1 MSDDLALGN
10 GDNLF
15 GRRQREGIIRLF
27 YAGDVHGS
35 RLCWKKFV
43 NAAAHYPA
51 DALIMGGD
59 LTGKA
64 LVPIVRGGDG
74 SCCARVIGEERVAR
88 TAEELD
94 QMRQAISTGG
104 MYPLVVDE
112 EEALRL
118 EADPARRDQVFEQA
132 LLDELRLWV
141 GLADERLADSDAR
154 AYVIPGNDDPWS
166 IDEVLAGGESVV
178 ACDQR
183 IEIVGCHE
191 MVSFGYSNRTPW
203 KTPRELDEDEIYA
216 RLRHLADQLEKPERA
231 IFNVH
236 VPPWESSLDTAFEVD
251 EELRYVTR
259 GGRPHEV
266 PTGSRAVRQVIEETQ
281 PVLSLHGHI
290 HESKGTTKIGRTVA
304 INPGSD
310 YGSGH
315 LDGCLVH
322 LEPERVIGQYLVS
335 G

>member
-1 MSDDLALGN
+1 ML
-10 GDNLF
+10 
-15 GRRQREGIIRLF
+15 GRRHKGEVTRLF

-51 DALIMGGD
+51 DVLVMGGD

-64 LVPIVRGGDG
+64 LVPILREGDG
-74 SCCARVIGEERVAR
+74 SYSAEVIGERRTAH

-94 QMRQAISTGG
+94 QVQQAISTNG
-104 MYPLVVDE
+104 MYPLIVDPDE
-112 EEALRL
+112 ARVLATDAARREEAF
-118 EADPARRDQVFEQA
+118 QQA

-141 GLADERLADSDAR
+141 QLADERLAHSGTR
-154 AYVIPGNDDPWS
+154 AFVIPGNDDPW
-166 IDEVLAGGESVV
+166 EVDAVLESGSSVV
-178 ACDQR
+178 ACD
-183 IEIVGCHE
+183 ETVEEVGPHE
-191 MVSFGYSNRTPW
+191 MASFGYSNRTPW
-203 KTPRELDEDEIYA
+203 NTPRELDEEEIYA
-216 RLRHLADQLEKPERA
+216 RLKRLVDQLEQPGRA
-231 IFNVH
+231 ILNIH
-236 VPPWESSLDTAFEVD
+236 VPPYESSLDTAFEVGED
-251 EELRYVTR
+251 LHYVIK

-266 PTGSRAVRQVIEETQ
+266 PTGSPAVRQIIEETQ
-281 PVLSLHGHI
+281 PLLSLHGHI
-290 HESKGTTKIGRTVA
+290 HESKGVTKIGRTVA

-322 LEPERVIGQYLVS
+322 LDPDRVVNHYLVS

>member
-1 MSDDLALGN
+1 MFS
-10 GDNLF
+10 
-15 GRRQREGIIRLF
+15 RKQREKPLRLF

-35 RLCWKKFV
+35 RVCWKKFI

-51 DALIMGGD
+51 DVLVMGGD

-64 LVPIVRGGDG
+64 LVPIVREGDG
-74 SCCARVIGEERVAR
+74 SYTARVIGEQRQAH

-94 QMRQAISTGG
+94 QMQTAIATNG
-104 MYPLVVDE
+104 MYPLIVDRAEAEALAVDE
-112 EEALRL
+112 E
-118 EADPARRDQVFEQA
+118 RRERAFERA

-141 GLADERLADSDAR
+141 ELADERLAGTDVR

-166 IDEVLAGGESVV
+166 IDEVLASGTAVD
-178 ACDQR
+178 ACDEAVR
-183 IEIVGCHE
+183 ILGPHE
-191 MVSFGYSNRTPW
+191 MVSFGYANRTPW
-203 KTPRELDEDEIYA
+203 HTPRELDEDEIYT
-216 RLRHLADQLEKPERA
+216 RLKRLVDQLESPRSA
-231 IFNVH
+231 IFNIH
-236 VPPWESSLDTAFEVD
+236 VPPRDSSLDTAFEVD
-251 EELRYVTR
+251 EELEYVTK

-266 PTGSRAVRQVIEETQ
+266 PTGSSAVRQIIEETQ
-281 PVLSLHGHI
+281 PLLSLHGHI
-290 HESKGTTKIGRTVA
+290 HESKGVTTIGRTVA

-322 LEPERVIGQYLVS
+322 IAPERVINQYLVS

>member
-1 MSDDLALGN
+1 M
-10 GDNLF
+10 F
-15 GRRQREGIIRLF
+15 KRRHRESPTRIF

-35 RLCWKKFV
+35 RVCWKKFV

-51 DALIMGGD
+51 EVLIMGGD

-64 LVPIVRGGDG
+64 LVPIVREGDG
-74 SCCARVIGEERVAR
+74 SYSALVIGEQRVAR

-94 QMRQAISTGG
+94 QMQQAITTNG
-104 MYPLVVDE
+104 MYPLIVDP
-112 EEALRL
+112 EEARRL
-118 EADPARRDQVFEQA
+118 SDDPAHREDVFEQA
-132 LLDELRLWV
+132 LLDEMQLWV
-141 GLADERLADSDAR
+141 ELADERLAGGESV

-166 IDEVLAGGESVV
+166 IDAVLAGGDRVV
-178 ACDQR
+178 PCDEK
-183 IEIVGCHE
+183 IEQVGPHE
-191 MVSFGYSNRTPW
+191 LLSLGYSNRTPW
-203 KTPRELDEDEIYA
+203 QTPRELDEEEIYA
-216 RLRHLADQLEKPERA
+216 RLKRLVDQLEAPERA
-231 IFNVH
+231 IFNIH

-251 EELRYVTR
+251 EELRYVTK

-266 PTGSRAVRQVIEETQ
+266 PTGSRAVRQIIEEAQ
-281 PVLSLHGHI
+281 PLLTLHGHI
-290 HESKGTTKIGRTVA
+290 HESKGVTRIGKTVA

-322 LEPERVIGQYLVS
+322 LAPERIVNWYLVS

>member
-1 MSDDLALGN
+1 M
-10 GDNLF
+10 
-15 GRRQREGIIRLF
+15 
-27 YAGDVHGS
+27 HGS
-35 RLCWKKFV
+35 RVCWKKFV

-51 DALIMGGD
+51 DALVMGGD

-64 LVPIVRGGDG
+64 LVPIVREGDG
-74 SCCARVIGEERVAR
+74 SYTARVIGELRVAR

-94 QMRQAISTGG
+94 QMQQAISTNG
-104 MYPLVVDE
+104 MYPLIVGP
-112 EEALRL
+112 EEARRL
-118 EADPARRDQVFEQA
+118 AEDAERRDEVFEEA

-141 GLADERLADSDAR
+141 ELADERLADTDVR

-166 IDEVLAGGESVV
+166 IDAVLSSGVSVV
-178 ACDQR
+178 ACDER
-183 IEIVGCHE
+183 VEALGPHE
-191 MVSFGYSNRTPW
+191 LVSFGYSNPTPW
-203 KTPRELDEDEIYA
+203 HTPRELGEDEIYD
-216 RLRHLADQLEKPERA
+216 RLKRLTDQLEAPRRA
-231 IFNVH
+231 ILNVH

-251 EELRYVTR
+251 EDLRYVTK

-266 PTGSRAVRQVIEETQ
+266 PTGSKAVRQIIEETQ

-290 HESKGTTKIGRTVA
+290 HESKGVTKIGRTVA

-315 LDGCLVH
+315 LDGCLIH
-322 LEPERVIGQYLVS
+322 LAPERVVNHYLVS

>member
-1 MSDDLALGN
+1 M
-10 GDNLF
+10 F
-15 GRRQREGIIRLF
+15 KRRKDQSITRIF

-35 RLCWKKFV
+35 RVCWKKFI

-51 DALIMGGD
+51 DALVMGGD

-74 SCCARVIGEERVAR
+74 SYTARVIGEERTAR

-94 QMRQAISTGG
+94 QMQQAISTNG
-104 MYPLVVDE
+104 MYPLIVDR
-112 EEALRL
+112 EEARSLA
-118 EADPARRDQVFEQA
+118 EDPARRDRAFEAA

-141 GLADERLADSDAR
+141 ELADERLAGTETV

-166 IDEVLAGGESVV
+166 VDEVLAGGTHVD
-178 ACDQR
+178 ACDEAVR
-183 IEIVGCHE
+183 TLGPHE
-191 MVSFGYSNRTPW
+191 MVSLGYSNRTPW
-203 KTPRELDEDEIYA
+203 KTPRELDENEIYS
-216 RLRHLADQLEKPERA
+216 RLRRLADQLEAPERA
-231 IFNVH
+231 ILNVH

-251 EELRYVTR
+251 EDLHYVTR
-259 GGRPHEV
+259 GGRPHEI
-266 PTGSRAVRQVIEETQ
+266 PTGSPAVRQIIEEVQ
-281 PVLSLHGHI
+281 PLLSLHGHI
-290 HESKGTTKIGRTVA
+290 HESKGVTTIGRTVA

-315 LDGCLVH
+315 LDGCLIH
-322 LEPERVIGQYLVS
+322 LAPERVVSHYLVS

>member
-1 MSDDLALGN
+1 M
-10 GDNLF
+10 F
-15 GRRQREGIIRLF
+15 KRRKKGEVTRLF

-51 DALIMGGD
+51 DALVMGGD

-64 LVPIVRGGDG
+64 LVPIVREGDG
-74 SCCARVIGEERVAR
+74 GYSAEVVGERRTAR

-94 QMRQAISTGG
+94 QLQQAISTNG
-104 MYPLVVDE
+104 MYPLIVDPD
-112 EEALRL
+112 EAHVLATDAERRA
-118 EADPARRDQVFEQA
+118 EAFEQA

-141 GLADERLADSDAR
+141 ELADERLAGTDTR
-154 AYVIPGNDDPWS
+154 AYVIPGNDDPWGV
-166 IDEVLAGGESVV
+166 DAVLESGSSVV
-178 ACDQR
+178 ACDETVEQ
-183 IEIVGCHE
+183 IGPHE
-191 MVSFGYSNRTPW
+191 LASFGYSNRTPW
-203 KTPRELDEDEIYA
+203 HTPRELDEDEIYM
-216 RLRHLADQLEKPERA
+216 RLRRLVDQLEEPGRA
-231 IFNVH
+231 ILNIH
-236 VPPWESSLDTAFEVD
+236 VPPFESSLDTAFEVGED
-251 EELRYVTR
+251 LSYVMK

-266 PTGSRAVRQVIEETQ
+266 STGSPAVRQIIEETQ
-281 PVLSLHGHI
+281 PLLSLHGHI
-290 HESKGTTKIGRTVA
+290 HESKGVTKIGRTVA

-322 LEPERVIGQYLVS
+322 LGPNRVVNHYLVS

>member
-1 MSDDLALGN
+1 M
-10 GDNLF
+10 F
-15 GRRQREGIIRLF
+15 RRRQKGELTRLF

-51 DALIMGGD
+51 DALVMGGD

-64 LVPIVRGGDG
+64 LVPIVREGDG
-74 SCCARVIGEERVAR
+74 SYSAVIIGERRTAR

-94 QMRQAISTGG
+94 QMQRAIATNG
-104 MYPLVVDE
+104 MYPLIVDPDE
-112 EEALRL
+112 ARALATDTERREEA
-118 EADPARRDQVFEQA
+118 FEQA

-141 GLADERLADSDAR
+141 ELADERLAGTGTR
-154 AYVIPGNDDPWS
+154 AYVIPGNDDPWEV
-166 IDEVLAGGESVV
+166 DAVLASGSSVV
-178 ACDQR
+178 ACDETVE
-183 IEIVGCHE
+183 EIGPHE
-191 MVSFGYSNRTPW
+191 MASFGYSNRTPW
-203 KTPRELDEDEIYA
+203 HTPRELDEEEIYA
-216 RLRHLADQLEKPERA
+216 RLKRLVDQLEEPGRA
-231 IFNVH
+231 ILNIH
-236 VPPWESSLDTAFEVD
+236 VPPYESSLDTAFEVD
-251 EELRYVTR
+251 EDLRYVMK

-266 PTGSRAVRQVIEETQ
+266 PTGSPAVRQIIEETQ
-281 PVLSLHGHI
+281 PLLSLHGHI
-290 HESKGTTKIGRTVA
+290 HESKGVTKIGRTVA

-322 LEPERVIGQYLVS
+322 LAPEKVVNQYLVS

>member
-1 MSDDLALGN
+1 M
-10 GDNLF
+10 F
-15 GRRQREGIIRLF
+15 KRRLRQPVTRLF

-51 DALIMGGD
+51 DVLVMGGD

-64 LVPIVRGGDG
+64 LVPIVREGDG
-74 SCCARVIGEERVAR
+74 SYGARVIGEQRVAR

-94 QMRQAISTGG
+94 QMQRSISTNG
-104 MYPLVVDE
+104 MYPLIVDQ
-112 EEALRL
+112 EEAQVLAADSTRRG
-118 EADPARRDQVFEQA
+118 EAFERA
-132 LLDELRLWV
+132 LLDELRLWMRF
-141 GLADERLADSDAR
+141 ADERLGGTGTR

-166 IDEVLAGGESVV
+166 IDEVLAEGTSVV
-178 ACDQR
+178 ACDEKVER
-183 IEIVGCHE
+183 VGPHE

-203 KTPRELDEDEIYA
+203 QTPRELDEDEIYS
-216 RLRHLADQLEKPERA
+216 RLKDLAGQLEEPGQA
-231 IFNVH
+231 IFNIH
-236 VPPWESSLDTAFEVD
+236 VPPYESSLDTAFEVD
-251 EELRYVTR
+251 EDLRYVMK

-266 PTGSRAVRQVIEETQ
+266 PTGSPAVRQIIEEVQ
-281 PVLSLHGHI
+281 PLLSLHGHI
-290 HESKGTTKIGRTVA
+290 HESKGVTKIGRTVA

-322 LEPERVIGQYLVS
+322 LAADRVVSHYLVS

>member
-1 MSDDLALGN
+1 MAHDLRREPGKMFRRRKKE
-10 GDNLF
+10 NLT
-15 GRRQREGIIRLF
+15 RLF

-35 RLCWKKFV
+35 RVCWKKFV

-51 DALIMGGD
+51 DVLVMGGD

-64 LVPIVRGGDG
+64 LVPIVRHGDG
-74 SCCARVIGEERVAR
+74 SYGARVIGEERLAR

-94 QMRQAISTGG
+94 QIQRAISTNG
-104 MYPLVVDE
+104 MYPLIVDE
-112 EEALRL
+112 DEARLLGEDGGRREEA
-118 EADPARRDQVFEQA
+118 FERA
-132 LLDELRLWV
+132 LLDELRVWV
-141 GLADERLADSDAR
+141 ELADERLAGSGTR

-166 IDEVLAGGESVV
+166 VDAVLAAGTSVV
-178 ACDQR
+178 LCDER
-183 IEIVGCHE
+183 VEAIGPHE
-191 MVSFGYSNRTPW
+191 LVSLGYSNRTPW
-203 KTPRELDEDEIYA
+203 HTPRELDEEEIYE
-216 RLRHLADQLEKPERA
+216 RLKRLTDQLEAPERA
-231 IFNVH
+231 IFNIH

-251 EELRYVTR
+251 EELRYVTK

-266 PTGSRAVRQVIEETQ
+266 PTGSHAVRQIIEETQ
-281 PVLSLHGHI
+281 PLLSLHGHI
-290 HESKGTTKIGRTVA
+290 HESKGVTKIGRTVA

-322 LEPERVIGQYLVS
+322 LAPERVVNQYLVS

>member
-1 MSDDLALGN
+1 MV
-10 GDNLF
+10 F
-15 GRRQREGIIRLF
+15 KRRQKQPITRLF

-35 RLCWKKFV
+35 RVCWKKFV

-51 DALIMGGD
+51 DALVMGGD

-64 LVPIVRGGDG
+64 LVPIVREGDG
-74 SCCARVIGEERVAR
+74 SYAARVIGEQRVAR

-94 QMRQAISTGG
+94 EMQKAISTNG
-104 MYPLVVDE
+104 MYPLIVDP
-112 EEALRL
+112 EEAQALAASS
-118 EADPARRDQVFEQA
+118 ERRDAAFEEA

-141 GLADERLADSDAR
+141 RFADERLAGTDTR

-166 IDEVLAGGESVV
+166 IDEVLASGESVV
-178 ACDQR
+178 ACDEQV
-183 IEIVGCHE
+183 EMLGPHE
-191 MVSFGYSNRTPW
+191 LVSFGYSNRTPW
-203 KTPRELDEDEIYA
+203 QTPRELDEEEIYL
-216 RLRHLADQLEKPERA
+216 RLKRLVDQLETPERA
-231 IFNVH
+231 IFNIH
-236 VPPWESSLDTAFEVD
+236 VPPFESSLDTAFEVD
-251 EELRYVTR
+251 DELRYVMK

-266 PTGSRAVRQVIEETQ
+266 PTGSRAVRQIIEETK
-281 PVLSLHGHI
+281 PLLSLHGHI
-290 HESKGTTKIGRTVA
+290 HESKGVTKIGRTVA

-322 LEPERVIGQYLVS
+322 LEPDRVVNQYLVS

>member
-1 MSDDLALGN
+1 M
-10 GDNLF
+10 F
-15 GRRQREGIIRLF
+15 GRRQKGKITRLF

-35 RLCWKKFV
+35 RLCWKKFI

-51 DALIMGGD
+51 DVLVMGGD

-64 LVPIVRGGDG
+64 LVPIVRAGNG
-74 SCCARVIGEERVAR
+74 SYSAEVIGERRLAR

-94 QMRQAISTGG
+94 QLQRAISDNG
-104 MYPLVVDE
+104 MYPLIVDP
-112 EEALRL
+112 EEAQLL
-118 EADPARRDQVFEQA
+118 AIDSARRAQVFERA

-141 GLADERLADSDAR
+141 ELGDERLAGGDAR

-166 IDEVLAGGESVV
+166 IDEVLAAGHSVV
-178 ACDQR
+178 ACDETVQA
-183 IEIVGCHE
+183 VGPHE
-191 MVSFGYSNRTPW
+191 LVSFGYSNRTPW

-216 RLRHLADQLEKPERA
+216 RLKRLVDQLEEPRRA
-231 IFNVH
+231 IFNIH
-236 VPPWESSLDTAFEVD
+236 VPPRDSSLDTAFEVD
-251 EELRYVTR
+251 EDLRYVMK

-266 PTGSRAVRQVIEETQ
+266 ATGSVAVRQVIEETQ
-281 PVLSLHGHI
+281 PLLSLHGHI
-290 HESKGTTKIGRTVA
+290 HESKGVTTIGRTVA

-322 LEPERVIGQYLVS
+322 LGADRVVNQYLVS

>member
-1 MSDDLALGN
+1 MI
-10 GDNLF
+10 F
-15 GRRQREGIIRLF
+15 RRGQRESIVRLF

-35 RLCWKKFV
+35 RVCWKKFV

-64 LVPIVRGGDG
+64 LVPIVRASDG
-74 SCCARVIGEERVAR
+74 SYRARVIGEERVAR
-88 TAEELD
+88 TAQELD
-94 QMRQAISTGG
+94 QMQQAISTNG
-104 MYPLVVDE
+104 MYPLIVDE
-112 EEALRL
+112 DEAILL
-118 EADPARRDQVFEQA
+118 EQDAERRAEAFEQA

-141 GLADERLADSDAR
+141 ELADERLAASGTR

-166 IDEVLAGGESVV
+166 IDEVLASGESVV
-178 ACDQR
+178 ACDER
-183 IEIVGCHE
+183 IEIVGVHE
-191 MVSFGYSNRTPW
+191 MLSLGYSNRTPW
-203 KTPRELDEDEIYA
+203 QTPRELDEEEIYV
-216 RLRHLADQLEKPERA
+216 RLRRLADQLEKPERA
-231 IFNVH
+231 IFNIH

-290 HESKGTTKIGRTVA
+290 HESKGVTKIGRTVA

-322 LEPERVIGQYLVS
+322 LGPERVVGQYLVS

>member
-1 MSDDLALGN
+1 M
-10 GDNLF
+10 F
-15 GRRQREGIIRLF
+15 RKRQKQPVTRLF

-35 RLCWKKFV
+35 RVCWKKFI

-51 DALIMGGD
+51 DVLVMGGD

-64 LVPIVRGGDG
+64 LVPIVREGDG
-74 SCCARVIGEERVAR
+74 SYGARVIGEQRVAR

-94 QMRQAISTGG
+94 QMQQAISTNG
-104 MYPLVVDE
+104 MYPLVVDQ
-112 EEALRL
+112 EEARRL
-118 EADPARRDQVFEQA
+118 GEDAARREQVFEKA

-141 GLADERLADSDAR
+141 ELADERLAGTDTR
-154 AYVIPGNDDPWS
+154 AYVIPGNDDPWA
-166 IDEVLAGGESVV
+166 IDEVLAGGRSVV
-178 ACDQR
+178 PCDEKVVR
-183 IEIVGCHE
+183 VGSHE
-191 MVSFGYSNRTPW
+191 MVSFGYSNPTPW

-216 RLRHLADQLEKPERA
+216 RLRRLTEQLENPERA
-231 IFNVH
+231 IFNIH

-251 EELRYVTR
+251 EELRYVTK
-259 GGRPHEV
+259 GGRPHEI
-266 PTGSRAVRQVIEETQ
+266 PTGSQAVREIIEETQ
-281 PVLSLHGHI
+281 PLLSLHGHI
-290 HESKGTTKIGRTVA
+290 HESKGVTRIGRTVA

-322 LEPERVIGQYLVS
+322 LATERVVNQYLVS

>member
-1 MSDDLALGN
+1 M
-10 GDNLF
+10 F
-15 GRRQREGIIRLF
+15 RRRQKESITRLF

-35 RLCWKKFV
+35 RVCWKKFV

-51 DALIMGGD
+51 EALVMGGD

-64 LVPIVRGGDG
+64 LVPIVRHGDG
-74 SCCARVIGEERVAR
+74 SYSARVIGEQRVAR
-88 TAEELD
+88 TAEELHRM
-94 QMRQAISTGG
+94 QQAISTNG
-104 MYPLVVDE
+104 MYPLIVDE
-112 EEALRL
+112 EEARRL
-118 EADPARRDQVFEQA
+118 GEDSPWREQAFEKA

-141 GLADERLADSDAR
+141 ELADERLAGTDTR

-166 IDEVLAGGESVV
+166 IDGVLASGSAVV
-178 ACDQR
+178 SCDER
-183 IEIVGCHE
+183 IEMVGPHE
-191 MVSFGYSNRTPW
+191 MVSLGYSNRTPW
-203 KTPRELDEDEIYA
+203 ETPRELDEEEIYL
-216 RLRHLADQLEKPERA
+216 RLRRLADQLERPEQA

-236 VPPWESSLDTAFEVD
+236 VPPWESSLDTAFEVGED
-251 EELRYVTR
+251 LRYVTK

-266 PTGSRAVRQVIEETQ
+266 PTGSHAVRQILEETQ

-290 HESKGTTKIGRTVA
+290 HESKGVTRIGRTVA

-310 YGSGH
+310 YGSGR

-322 LEPERVIGQYLVS
+322 LASERVVSQYLVS

>member
-1 MSDDLALGN
+1 M
-10 GDNLF
+10 F
-15 GRRQREGIIRLF
+15 RRRDKESIIRLF

-35 RLCWKKFV
+35 RVCWKKFV

-51 DALIMGGD
+51 DALVMGGD

-64 LVPIVRGGDG
+64 LVPIVRAGDG
-74 SCCARVIGEERVAR
+74 SYRARVIGEQRGAR

-94 QMRQAISTGG
+94 QLQQAISTNG
-104 MYPLVVDE
+104 MYPLIVDE
-112 EEALRL
+112 DEAQRL
-118 EADPARRDQVFEQA
+118 AESSDHRAEAFEAA

-141 GLADERLADSDAR
+141 KLADERLAGTGAR

-166 IDEVLAGGESVV
+166 IDEVLAAGTSVV
-178 ACDQR
+178 ACDER
-183 IEIVGCHE
+183 IEVVGSHE
-191 MVSFGYSNRTPW
+191 MVSLGYSNRTPW
-203 KTPRELDEDEIYA
+203 KTPRELDEEEIYA
-216 RLRHLADQLEKPERA
+216 RLRRLVDQLEAPERA
-231 IFNVH
+231 ILNIH

-251 EELRYVTR
+251 EELRYVTK

-266 PTGSRAVRQVIEETQ
+266 PTGSPAVRQIIEETQ

-290 HESKGTTKIGRTVA
+290 HESKGVTRIGRTVA

-322 LEPERVIGQYLVS
+322 LGSERVVGQYLVS